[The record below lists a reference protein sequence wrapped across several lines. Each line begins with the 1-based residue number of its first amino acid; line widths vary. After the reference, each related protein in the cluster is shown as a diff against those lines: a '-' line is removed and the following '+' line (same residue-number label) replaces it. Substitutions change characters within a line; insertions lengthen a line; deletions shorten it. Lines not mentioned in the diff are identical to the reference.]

1 VQPRQGIK
9 VKVLEELISSLGR
22 DSAARDS
29 LVREVYAC
37 ALWTG
42 VQTRNW
48 GLASSLRQEHPDHGR
63 VRDVGRLRTK
73 PALELARY
81 AQSDNLLEASIGMAT
96 INSLIDIDET
106 KCSVENA
113 FDVMAQKGRGK
124 DVAIVGHFP
133 FTPKLK
139 DIARKLWVIEQRP
152 RGEDL
157 PAEAAREILPQ
168 ADVVGLTG
176 TSLINHSFERLM
188 KLCSGKFV
196 VMVGPTSPL
205 SPILFD
211 YGVDVISG
219 VIVAEPEKMLRCI
232 TEGAMFKQIE
242 GLRLVTIKK

>member
-1 VQPRQGIK
+1 M
-9 VKVLEELISSLGR
+9 KVLEDLISSLSK

-29 LVREVYAC
+29 RVREVYAC

-42 VQTRNW
+42 VETRNW
-48 GLASSLRQEHPDHGR
+48 GLASSLHQKHPDHGR
-63 VRDVGRLRTK
+63 VRDVGKLRTK
-73 PALELARY
+73 PALELAGY
-81 AQSDNLLEASIGMAT
+81 ARSDNLLEASIGIAT
-96 INSLIDIDET
+96 INSLIDIDQT
-106 KCSVENA
+106 RCSVENA
-113 FDVMAQKGRGK
+113 FDVLAQKGRGK
-124 DVAIVGHFP
+124 GIAVVGHFP
-133 FTPKLK
+133 FTPRLK

-157 PAEAAREILPQ
+157 PAEAAQETIPQ

-176 TSLINHSFERLM
+176 TCLINHSFGRLM
-188 KLCSGKFV
+188 QLCRGKFV

-205 SPILFD
+205 SPVLFD

-219 VIVAEPEKMLRCI
+219 VIVAEPEKMLHCI